1 MREKTRD
8 KSRIVDIVT
17 YSENVTEF
25 VKDISFDDFVNT
37 KVLFF
42 AVMKNVEIVG
52 EAAYMLS
59 KEYKDQHP
67 NTPWNMVQGMRHVLV
82 HDYATV
88 IPKMLWNTATKD
100 IPILKKQAIEYL
112 NTTDWDSWE
121 DSTK

>member
-25 VKDISFDDFVNT
+25 VKDISFDDFVNN